1 MGLLYASSLC
11 ASRQYIY
18 AVAYAT
24 STINTDIPEK
34 GGDTP
39 VLLVLVRSQAYPTDP
54 MNITWSVVSTI
65 PTNQDWPFRMA
76 TPLVLENPGQATC
89 VADDNGIVSLS
100 IHSTSLHTLQ
110 YDPKASRLTNSN
122 TTSEYDNGFG
132 EWSLLDSLWIR
143 SNPTIQ
149 YTTFSM
155 KDSING
161 SDTLYH
167 SHFVDQNMEGR
178 LSPSYV
184 EFHLG
189 KLQKNSQTI
198 LDSQRFVMNN
208 IQGSMRRLEYA
219 SSKLYALID
228 KAPGY
233 SIQDEPDIYFNK
245 TLALIPA
252 GLPLNLTNPL
262 APKTWDIP
270 CISSSPRETIAA
282 SGDYFFYLCH
292 VGNIPRTV
300 NGYSSGEVSLTP
312 ILSHITGQPLF
323 GLILGRNSINAI
335 DLTGSDAQ
343 STMALN
349 LTKIPIISVS
359 DELETPYDLHEHR
372 HQCSEACTFQKGLNI
387 IFASVVASLG
397 LICYIC
403 VFKVYWRRRRRNER
417 ERAALNTEA
426 GNECAVSN
434 SVALVAVGGSGEI
447 SRASR
452 GVQEERVLLTDAEED
467 QRIREPSEAPAS
479 TVTTTHETAQ
489 EENPN
494 LLKAM
499 HA

>member
-292 VGNIPRTV
+292 V
-300 NGYSSGEVSLTP
+300 
-312 ILSHITGQPLF
+312 
-323 GLILGRNSINAI
+323 
-335 DLTGSDAQ
+335 
-343 STMALN
+343 
-349 LTKIPIISVS
+349 
-359 DELETPYDLHEHR
+359 
-372 HQCSEACTFQKGLNI
+372 
-387 IFASVVASLG
+387 
-397 LICYIC
+397 
-403 VFKVYWRRRRRNER
+403 YWRRRRRNER